1 MRSEQEEDKEEAFWK
16 MDGALYTTAGWRKR
30 EKKRNLSRRNPPR
43 TGLSRMAPRA
53 EKRETHI
60 SRNVLCD
67 CTVLY
72 PSHRSPSLFSLSL
85 TPTKTSR
92 SRIKNLI
99 IIKTNSEENDAT
111 RNEKHHR
118 ISPKTKDIIN
128 HRVIIRT
135 CTVVCFLSAYFSC
148 VCVLCA
154 NFIRK
159 ENVVFLWFG
168 RFCFLHRPRVGTKK
182 QQKRGKEPQ
191 KAWEEDTCHRTCAP
205 QMRQNHL

>member
-1 MRSEQEEDKEEAFWK
+1 LSGTFSNLIREVFSYWFVRALLYPKMTPRTYNLFIVVVFKRRARERVRSEQEEDKEEAFWK

-128 HRVIIRT
+128 HRVMYSYLQGCLLSFGI
-135 CTVVCFLSAYFSC
+135 FLVMC
-148 VCVLCA
+148 
-154 NFIRK
+154 I
-159 ENVVFLWFG
+159 
-168 RFCFLHRPRVGTKK
+168 
-182 QQKRGKEPQ
+182 
-191 KAWEEDTCHRTCAP
+191 
-205 QMRQNHL
+205 MR